1 MDFAL
6 SSEQRL
12 MQAALGRAL
21 DDHSPLERVRA
32 VAVAKDAAP
41 RELWSGLAP
50 LGLPGVLIAEEAG
63 GLGLALLDAALMA
76 EILGSRVAPTP
87 FLSSAVLTPLALAAE
102 TDPRLVAW
110 LPRLASG
117 EAIASVGISEAVAG
131 PRDGAGLS
139 RKDGRLSGTALFV
152 LGPPTADVFLF
163 ADASGDLHLVET
175 DDPGLQTIALS
186 TIDDTQAV
194 CEARLDRVAAL
205 PLERARLALLRDAAF
220 IILAGD
226 MLGAAQAMLDK
237 ALAYARERQ
246 QFGRPIGAFQAVK
259 HLCAEMAAEI
269 EPARALV
276 WYAAHA
282 FDAMPDEASLA
293 ACHAKA
299 HLSEV
304 GRFVARTATEVHG
317 GIGFTD
323 LLGLHF
329 WFKRVGLS
337 RQLLG
342 GPERV
347 RLEAARLQGLAA

>member
-6 SSEQRL
+6 SSEQKL
-12 MQAALGRAL
+12 MQATLGRAL

-32 VAVAKDAAP
+32 AAAAKDAAP

-76 EILGSRVAPTP
+76 EVLGSRVAPTP
-87 FLSSAVLTPLALAAE
+87 FLSTAVLAPLALAAE
-102 TDPRLVAW
+102 TDPRLVSW

-131 PRDGAGLS
+131 ARDAAGLS

-163 ADASGDLHLVET
+163 ADGAGDLHLIET
-175 DDPGLQTIALS
+175 GAPGLKTIALS

-194 CEARLDRVAAL
+194 SEARLDGVAAL
-205 PLERARLALLRDAAF
+205 PLERAHLASLRDAAF
-220 IILAGD
+220 IILAAD

-259 HLCAEMAAEI
+259 HLCAEMAA
-269 EPARALV
+269 
-276 WYAAHA
+276 
-282 FDAMPDEASLA
+282 
-293 ACHAKA
+293 
-299 HLSEV
+299 
-304 GRFVARTATEVHG
+304 
-317 GIGFTD
+317 
-323 LLGLHF
+323 
-329 WFKRVGLS
+329 
-337 RQLLG
+337 
-342 GPERV
+342 
-347 RLEAARLQGLAA
+347 